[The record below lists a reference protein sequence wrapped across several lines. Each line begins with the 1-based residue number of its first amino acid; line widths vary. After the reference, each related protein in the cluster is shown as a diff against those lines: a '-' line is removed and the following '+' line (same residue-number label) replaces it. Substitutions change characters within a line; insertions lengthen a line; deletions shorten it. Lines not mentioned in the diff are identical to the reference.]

1 MMQSSVGA
9 AFWNGEKLVELY
21 EIACAGRE
29 ESARVGIKQALSVS
43 CWSSSIHFTDL
54 TTSSQVMSVGDKPGQ
69 RQLLLT
75 SGRTGARTAFFSVD
89 PPLGKYAAQAFAD
102 VLSVEWGLA
111 RMALQDGI
119 LDHDEV
125 RIPDFQTEI
134 VV

>member
-9 AFWNGEKLVELY
+9 GFWNGEKLVELY

-43 CWSSSIHFTDL
+43 WWL
-54 TTSSQVMSVGDKPGQ
+54 VTTRFAVLISPLQVMSSGDKPGQ

-75 SGRTGARTAFFSVD
+75 SGRTRARMAFVSVD

-102 VLSVEWGLA
+102 VLTVEWGLA
-111 RMALQDGI
+111 RLALQDGV

-125 RIPDFQTEI
+125 RIFDS
-134 VV
+134 